1 MPTKFDA
8 RMKDSLLTDER
19 HDALQPEHLLKNLGL
34 KRGETMADIGCGP
47 GFFTLPAAEIVG
59 PDGTVFAADIQGEM
73 LTAVRSRALEHG
85 LLNVHVVKTN
95 ERDVPLRPE
104 SCDLVLVA
112 FTLNEIESRAT
123 FLHHLVRTLKPKGR
137 LAVIE
142 WEKHQ
147 HAEGPPLSDRISPD
161 ELIADAQAA
170 GLRLERRR
178 ELNAHQYLCVF
189 VRASAT

>member
-8 RMKDSLLTDER
+8 RLKDLLLSEER
-19 HDALQPEHLLKNLGL
+19 RETLQPETLLKNLGL
-34 KRGETMADIGCGP
+34 KRGDTMADIGCGP

-59 PDGTVFAADIQGEM
+59 PEGTVFAADIQGEM

-85 LLNVHVVKTN
+85 LTNVRVVKTN

-112 FTLNEIESRAT
+112 FTLNEIAGRAS
-123 FLHHLVRTLKPKGR
+123 FLHHLARALKPKGR
-137 LAVIE
+137 LAVLE

-147 HAEGPPLSDRISPD
+147 HGEGPPVSDRIAPD
-161 ELIADAQAA
+161 DLIADAQAA
-170 GLRLERRR
+170 GLKLERRR
-178 ELNAHQYLCVF
+178 ELNAHQYLCAFTRTSHV
-189 VRASAT
+189 